1 MVRIFSEQ
9 TVVRQTTH
17 TGVCMPTPANSA
29 LKVFVLGLDAT
40 SLSYLQEN
48 IAELPNFDRLL
59 RNGRVLKPTSP
70 ATLLNAT
77 VWQMFASGLPP
88 GELGHYFPMQWDP
101 SAMRFRP
108 MQHDERLDFEPFWNA
123 LADNGVKTIVF
134 DAHLRPRK
142 KHRPG
147 HPSHRL
153 EYSVQCAGEE
163 QSPGRF
169 AAAETSIRQEADQGR
184 NTRQKITQDADPL
197 SRRLNQ
203 VGAIEDG
210 RDHLAHEGVRMA
222 ALLDGL
228 FRRSSRRPQ
237 SLANLG

>member
-1 MVRIFSEQ
+1 M
-9 TVVRQTTH
+9 
-17 TGVCMPTPANSA
+17 
-29 LKVFVLGLDAT
+29 LGLDAT
-40 SLSYLQEN
+40 SSSYLQEN

-77 VWQMFASGLPP
+77 VWQTFASGLPP

-101 SAMRFRP
+101 SGMRFRP
-108 MQHDERLDFEPFWNA
+108 MKHDDRPDFEPFWNA

-134 DAHLRPRK
+134 DATSVPVRSTAPGIQAIDWNTQCNVPVRSNRQDVLRQLKR
-142 KHRPG
+142 
-147 HPSHRL
+147 
-153 EYSVQCAGEE
+153 
-163 QSPGRF
+163 RF
-169 AAAETSIRQEADQGR
+169 RQEADQGR
-184 NTRQKITQDADPL
+184 NTRQKITQDADPF
-197 SRRLNQ
+197 SRRSNQ

-222 ALLDGL
+222 VLLGGL
-228 FRRSSRRPQ
+228 FRRPSRGPQ